1 MYKDFNKV
9 FKILDKL
16 KAGNNVKMLGIY
28 FSGTGNSRYALE
40 VFLRKYD
47 ETAEILALEDERVVS
62 YIESNEEIVFA
73 YSVQYSILL
82 L

>member
-1 MYKDFNKV
+1 
-9 FKILDKL
+9 
-16 KAGNNVKMLGIY
+16 MLGIY

-73 YSVQYSILL
+73 
-82 L
+82 